1 MDAGEI
7 ARMDPDKLADIVDIL
22 IAIRNG
28 LSQPRQAPALKRKRV
43 SPDLVNNYRD
53 FIKKALFDK
62 HD

>member
-1 MDAGEI
+1 
-7 ARMDPDKLADIVDIL
+7 
-22 IAIRNG
+22 

-62 HD
+62 T